1 MAINNF
7 YGNNPSNPWLVNGIG
22 AVNNTA
28 GQINQNNLQAQTP
41 GYAGFNNFQRPPMAS
56 MMPGRIVANA
66 DEIMP
71 QEVPMDGSVSLF
83 LQNDGSCI
91 YAKTWTKDGT
101 IQTIRFVPEL
111 PQTGDNQQKSPLEMR
126 LDSIDQK
133 LDSMTRQMFNRP
145 RNYQKRNNNQSK
157 KKEEAPTE

>member
-7 YGNNPSNPWLVNGIG
+7 YGINPNNPWLANGAG

-41 GYAGFNNFQRPPMAS
+41 GYAGFNNFQRPAMPTAI
-56 MMPGRIVANA
+56 PGRLVANA

-83 LQNDGSCI
+83 PQNDYSCI
-91 YAKTWTKDGT
+91 YAKTWTKEGT
-101 IQTIRFVPEL
+101 IATVKFIPEQ
-111 PQTGDNQQKSPLEMR
+111 PQNGEPQKSPLEMR
-126 LDSIDQK
+126 LESIEQK
-133 LDSMTRQMFNRP
+133 LDAMTRQMFNRP
-145 RNYQKRNNNQSK
+145 RNYQKRNNPYPK
-157 KKEEAPTE
+157 KKEGEE